1 MTFTARGRESSVI
14 EHVANSLAVDERFRE
29 QETLGWADGFA
40 ERRHSLVG
48 IVCRLVPV
56 VVSLCLCRRY
66 SPEQS
71 TVLLFGFLGYRFAMD
86 KIEHFLSQL
95 VLSNAFVWGFVVL
108 FHDSFKGFKRLK
120 GEEFEITMD
129 I

>member
-1 MTFTARGRESSVI
+1 MI
-14 EHVANSLAVDERFRE
+14 EHMANSVAVNERFRE
-29 QETLGWADGFA
+29 QETLGWADRFA
-40 ERRHSLVG
+40 ERRHSLAGVVRRLIPV
-48 IVCRLVPV
+48 IVTP
-56 VVSLCLCRRY
+56 CLWRRR

-71 TVLLFGFLGYRFAMD
+71 TMLLFGFFGYRLAMD

-95 VLSNAFVWGFVVL
+95 VLRNAFVWGFVVL
-108 FHDSFKGFKRLK
+108 LHNSLKGFKRLK